1 MKYEIRQIDA
11 YMYDG
16 EWVENTSYL
25 LGKYTT
31 HAQDEGRSF
40 LNFLRRKGIRCKRGC
55 CRVVWDGDVYTLEER
70 KTQMPLFVAIPIS

>member
-11 YMYDG
+11 CMYDG

-31 HAQDEGRSF
+31 HAQDEGRAF
-40 LNFLRRKGIRCKRGC
+40 LNFLRRKVLPT
-55 CRVVWDGDVYTLEER
+55 VVSADV
-70 KTQMPLFVAIPIS
+70 VA